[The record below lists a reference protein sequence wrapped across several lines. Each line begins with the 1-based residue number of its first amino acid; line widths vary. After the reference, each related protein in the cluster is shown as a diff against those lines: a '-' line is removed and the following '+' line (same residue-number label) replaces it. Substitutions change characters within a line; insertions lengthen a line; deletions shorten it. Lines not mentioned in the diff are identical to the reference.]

1 MKFFYLLLVLYLTSC
16 TSDKIVILPEVN
28 RASITEVHDVSAAYL
43 FYDETQPDSIELNRK
58 NLISTTNWLVN
69 VDKRLTLGQAMP
81 KIIFLQDKKRN
92 ASMHKNDAAKNYYSC
107 NDKGI
112 KNLGFIEFTNVY
124 YHMDQK
130 AEDFIKQSSVDYI
143 LIDIPK
149 DVDLNFVDSLLLDLK
164 KFKNNSEELNSQ
176 ISHVLLNFD
185 HSINFQQYILVKS
198 RLQELDNSKIQI
210 DNNEFIY

>member
-16 TSDKIVILPEVN
+16 TSDKIVKLPEIK

-43 FYDETQPDSIELNRK
+43 FYDETQPDNIELNRK

-69 VDKRLTLGQAMP
+69 VDKRLKLGQAIP

-92 ASMHKNDAAKNYYSC
+92 ASIHKNDAAKNYYSC
-107 NDKGI
+107 NDTSI

-130 AEDFIKQSSVDYI
+130 AEDFIKQSSFDYI

-164 KFKNNSEELNSQ
+164 KFNNNSEELNSQ